1 MIATYIYILFFI
13 IAIIF
18 DNLQIKDKYKT
29 YLLLFSFSLL
39 SLIMGLRNPY
49 IWADT
54 QVYMIGFNDGPTLS
68 TMTSNDEPIGYSE
81 KGFFYLSVFLK
92 TIRDGV
98 TSYLLAISVLSFFLL
113 YKFDKKYCI
122 FPLIALCIYLAR
134 FGVGRNFM
142 QIRAGLA
149 IPIVLLS
156 IKYIYDKS
164 LWKFLIL
171 IFIGYNIHHSALLA
185 LPLYLVNYIKLNKL
199 HIFLGILISFIIA
212 GLLGTNVKFL
222 ISNSDFVQEMAA
234 SYVDENGEKAYSQSL
249 ANPMIYYQCCV
260 LFLFTIFERK
270 LASLCKYYYIIRSG
284 YFYSTVLLIVL
295 CQYAILSGRTSTIF
309 ATFEMIIIPLFAYLF
324 QKNIRK
330 IYFVV
335 LMMIFSIFFY
345 LNWNPVQLTEVEVQH
360 AISVSK

>member
-1 MIATYIYILFFI
+1 MLHIYILFFI

-18 DNLQIKDKYKT
+18 DNFQIKDKYKK
-29 YLLLFSFSLL
+29 YLLLFSFGLL
-39 SLIMGLRNPY
+39 SLIVGLRNPY

-68 TMTSNDEPIGYSE
+68 TMTSNDKPIGYSE

-98 TSYLLAISVLSFFLL
+98 KFYLLAISVLSFFLL

-199 HIFLGILISFIIA
+199 HIFVGILVSFIIA
-212 GLLGTNVKFL
+212 GIFGTNVEFL
-222 ISNSDFVQEMAA
+222 ISNADFVQEMAA
-234 SYVDENGEKAYSQSL
+234 SYVDGNSEKAYSQSL
-249 ANPMIYYQCCV
+249 ANPMIYYQCCI
-260 LFLFTIFERK
+260 LFIFTFFEKK
-270 LASLCKYYYIIRSG
+270 LASLSKYYYIIRSA

-309 ATFEMIIIPLFAYLF
+309 ATFEMVIIPSFAYLF

-335 LMMIFSIFFY
+335 LMVIFSIFFY
-345 LNWNPVQLTEVEVQH
+345 LNWKPVQLTEVEVQH
-360 AISVSK
+360 AISISK

>member
-1 MIATYIYILFFI
+1 
-13 IAIIF
+13 
-18 DNLQIKDKYKT
+18 
-29 YLLLFSFSLL
+29 
-39 SLIMGLRNPY
+39 
-49 IWADT
+49 
-54 QVYMIGFNDGPTLS
+54 
-68 TMTSNDEPIGYSE
+68 
-81 KGFFYLSVFLK
+81 
-92 TIRDGV
+92 
-98 TSYLLAISVLSFFLL
+98 
-113 YKFDKKYCI
+113 
-122 FPLIALCIYLAR
+122 
-134 FGVGRNFM
+134 M
-142 QIRAGLA
+142 QIRSGLA

-171 IFIGYNIHHSALLA
+171 IFIGFNIHHSALLA

-270 LASLCKYYYIIRSG
+270 LASLCKYYYIVRSG

-335 LMMIFSIFFY
+335 LMVIFSIFFY